1 VKAVVLSAGQ
11 GKRLLPLT
19 AESPKCLLRVR
30 SEETILDRQLGALA
44 RCGVERA
51 VVVTGFGADRVER
64 ELAARPV
71 PGLAVETLYN
81 PFYATSDNLM
91 TCWLARGAMH
101 DDFLLLNGDTLF
113 EDAVLAR
120 LLASPPA
127 PITVTIDRKESY
139 DDDDMK
145 VALDARGRVSAV
157 DKSLPP
163 AMVSAESIGLL
174 AFRGSGPKLFVDAL
188 ERAVRTASAMRQW
201 YLSVVSQ
208 LARATAVETARIEGL
223 WWCEIDSPDD
233 LEAARRELSPPAG
246 TAR

>member
-19 AESPKCLLRVR
+19 LEQPKCLLRVR
-30 SEETILDRQLGALA
+30 DDETILGWQLRGLA

-51 VVVTGFGADRVER
+51 VVVTGFGADRVED

-81 PFYATSDNLM
+81 PFYGMSDNLM
-91 TCWLARGAMH
+91 TCWLARAAMH
-101 DDFLLLNGDTLF
+101 DDFLLRNGDTLF

-120 LLASPPA
+120 LLETPSA
-127 PITVTIDRKESY
+127 PVTVTIDRKARY
-139 DDDDMK
+139 DEDDMK
-145 VALDARGRVSAV
+145 VALDARGRLAAV
-157 DKSLPP
+157 DKALPP
-163 AMVSAESIGLL
+163 EMVSAESIGLL

-188 ERAVRTASAMRQW
+188 ERAVRDAAAMRRW

-208 LARATAVETARIEGL
+208 LARATAVETASIEGL
-223 WWCEIDSPDD
+223 WWREVDAPAD

-246 TAR
+246 AAR